1 LVAYDTT
8 NWYTDFFL
16 MLNDRT
22 VSPGSWS
29 WCGATCTRHELTI
42 TSSVAQTVYVT
53 AHVWEKRTQPIECQ
67 KTNKVHSLYMTG
79 DLTVYTFKDDAR
91 QMDPVIFKAGE
102 TKNFIVEWD
111 W

>member
-1 LVAYDTT
+1 
-8 NWYTDFFL
+8 
-16 MLNDRT
+16 
-22 VSPGSWS
+22 
-29 WCGATCTRHELTI
+29 
-42 TSSVAQTVYVT
+42 
-53 AHVWEKRTQPIECQ
+53 
-67 KTNKVHSLYMTG
+67 MTG